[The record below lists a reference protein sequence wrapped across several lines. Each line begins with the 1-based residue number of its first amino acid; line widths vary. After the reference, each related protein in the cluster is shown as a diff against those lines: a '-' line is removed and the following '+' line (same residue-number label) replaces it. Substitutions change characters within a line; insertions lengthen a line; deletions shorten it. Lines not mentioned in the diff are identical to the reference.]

1 MHSIANLKPMIRTN
15 RIINK
20 TDKIMTENNMNN
32 DSIDTAIVAMINRD
46 IDQFNRSFSDAIDDR
61 IVDKMRNVIAGQF
74 QSQGFSPINNSQSVD
89 NDSYDDGGFDNNYDD
104 NQE

>member
-20 TDKIMTENNMNN
+20 TNKIMTENNMNN

-61 IVDKMRNVIAGQF
+61 IVDKMRNVIADQF
-74 QSQGFSPINNSQSVD
+74 QSQGFSPIDNSQSVD
-89 NDSYDDGGFDNNYDD
+89 DNCD